1 MVIDIHK
8 AVISNPVSKNLL
20 KPWGSFAKPNSLRA
34 KLFNKYTD
42 PGNPIEKQVDFNP
55 HTGQIYKVHDP
66 PLSNNDRCSML
77 HDIDYTVAQNIGKN
91 PKDIKNRKLEADNKW
106 LDCFKVRT
114 PYDALAYSAIKTKKT
129 LGLGNNFTMND
140 LSNELNK
147 PTINKFERQKI
158 IVNHINEIHSTDLVD
173 MSQYSKINKGYKYI
187 FTNIDVFS
195 KIAYGFPLKSKK
207 IQDVKPCFEK
217 IFKNN
222 KPKFIWSDKEPAFL
236 SKEMQQFFK
245 DNNVK
250 IYHTNSHLKAVVI
263 ERFNRS
269 LRELMMKEF
278 VKNNNTVW
286 YNILP
291 KLIKIY
297 NNRYHNTIKM
307 KPIQVNKSNEKYIKE
322 NIYAYNK
329 TSKIPKFKINDLVR
343 ISLKRR
349 DIFDKPSGNIKWSE
363 ELFKIHSIN
372 KSNVI
377 TYKIKDLNDEII
389 EGIFYEK
396 ELQKSK
402 NISGVYVIEK
412 IIRKNKNKYFVKWRG
427 YSDEFNSWIDKDGI
441 IKYT

>member
-8 AVISNPVSKNLL
+8 TIISNPVSKNLL
-20 KPWGSFAKPNSLRA
+20 KPWGSFAKPNSLRS

-42 PGNPIEKQVDFNP
+42 PGNPIEKQVDFNKY
-55 HTGQIYKVHDP
+55 TGQIYKVHDP

-77 HDIDYTVAQNIGKN
+77 HDIDYTVAENVGKN
-91 PKDIKNRKLEADNKW
+91 AKDVKNRKLEADDRW
-106 LDCFKVRT
+106 LDCFKVKS
-114 PYDALAYSAIKTKKT
+114 PYDALAYSAIKTKKI
-129 LGLGNNFTMND
+129 LGLGNNFTMED

-147 PTINKFERQKI
+147 PTINKFSRKKI
-158 IVNHINEIHSTDLVD
+158 IVNHINEIHSSDLVD
-173 MSQYSKINKGYKYI
+173 MTQYSKINRGYKYI

-195 KIAYGFPLKSKK
+195 KIAYAYPIKSKN

-222 KPKFIWSDKEPAFL
+222 KPKYIWSDKESSFL

-250 IYHTNSHLKAVVI
+250 IYHTNSHLKSAVI

-269 LRELMMKEF
+269 LRELMMKHF
-278 VKNNNTVW
+278 IKNNNTIW

-297 NNRYHNTIKM
+297 NNRYHSTIKM
-307 KPIQVNKSNEKYIKE
+307 KPIQVNKSNEKNIKE
-322 NIYAYNK
+322 NIYTHDK
-329 TSKIPKFKINDLVR
+329 TSKDPKFKINDLVR

-349 DIFDKPSGNIKWSE
+349 DLFDKPSSNIKWSE
-363 ELFKIHSIN
+363 ELFKIHSIK

-377 TYKIKDLNDEII
+377 TYKIKDLNNEII

-396 ELQKSK
+396 ELQKTK
-402 NISGVYVIEK
+402 NISGVYIIEK
-412 IIRKNKNKYFVKWRG
+412 IIRKNKDKYLVKWRN
-427 YSDEFNSWIDKDGI
+427 YSNEFNSWVDKDDI
-441 IKYT
+441 IKHT